1 VKKIPTYI
9 ISGFLGS
16 GKTTLLLNILKYCK
30 SQQIKPAIL
39 LNELGSVNVE
49 NHLFEDEKIFELLDG
64 CICCS
69 IQEDLKATLTSILET
84 HSEKPI
90 DALFVEGTG
99 VANPLE
105 IVEVIASP
113 PYVHSFEIQSVIS
126 LIDASSYLENQDIFS
141 SKAVR
146 DLLKNQIKGATT
158 VFLNKVDLVNEKQLQ
173 KIEAKL
179 TKVIDTNTEV
189 LKTSYGNVNIGELL
203 QKRANNTI
211 ISHKQATCNC
221 GDPSHSTCKHDHTHD
236 HDYTHHHDHLQHAS
250 IKTMTIQDVPPIT
263 KRQLKKWL
271 KSLPEGI
278 IRGKGYIFLKDKQGL
293 YPFQYSSNQVFIGDY
308 PQKLAA
314 DPCIVL
320 IGKDIDLTTIQNSY
334 TSQFSPARLGD

>member
-1 VKKIPTYI
+1 MKKIPTYI

-49 NHLFEDEKIFELLDG
+49 NHLFEDENIFELLDG

-69 IQEDLKATLTSILET
+69 IQEDLKAALTSILET
-84 HSEKPI
+84 HTEKPI

-113 PYVHSFEIQSVIS
+113 PYVHSYDIQSVIS
-126 LIDASSYLENQDIFS
+126 LVDASSYLENQDIFS
-141 SKAVR
+141 SIAVR
-146 DLLKNQIKGATT
+146 NLLKNQIKGATT

-179 TKVIDTNTEV
+179 TKVIDINTEV

-203 QKRANNTI
+203 QKRSNNTI
-211 ISHKQATCNC
+211 ISHKQAMGNC
-221 GDPSHSTCKHDHTHD
+221 GDPSHSTCKHDHTHN
-236 HDYTHHHDHLQHAS
+236 HDHLQHAS
-250 IKTMTIQDVPPIT
+250 IKTMTIQDVPSIT
-263 KRQLKKWL
+263 RRQLKKWL

-314 DPCIVL
+314 NPCIVL

-334 TSQFSPARLGD
+334 TSQFSLASIGE

>member
-1 VKKIPTYI
+1 MKKIPTYI

-30 SQQIKPAIL
+30 SQQKKAAIL

-49 NHLFEDEKIFELLDG
+49 NHLFEDENVFELLDG

-69 IQEDLKATLTSILET
+69 IQDDLKATLTSLLET
-84 HSEKPI
+84 HIQTPI

-113 PYVHSFEIQSVIS
+113 PYVHSFDIQSVIS
-126 LIDASSYLENQDIFS
+126 MIDASSYLENQDIFT
-141 SKAVR
+141 SKTIR

-158 VFLNKVDLVNEKQLQ
+158 VVLNKVDLVNEKQLQ
-173 KIEAKL
+173 KIDAKL
-179 TKVIDTNTEV
+179 IKLLDTNTQV
-189 LKTSYGNVNIGELL
+189 MKTSYGNVDIGELL
-203 QKRANNTI
+203 QKRSNTTVV
-211 ISHKQATCNC
+211 SHKPHTGSC
-221 GDPSHSTCKHDHTHD
+221 GDPRHSTCNHDHE
-236 HDYTHHHDHLQHAS
+236 HHHDHVQHAS
-250 IKTMTIQDVPPIT
+250 IKTISIQDVPSVT
-263 KRQLKKWL
+263 RRQLKKWL

-278 IRGKGYIFLKDKQGL
+278 MRGKGYIFLKDKPGL
-293 YPFQYSSNQVFIGDY
+293 YPFQYSSNQVYIGDF
-308 PQKLAA
+308 PQKLAT

-320 IGKDIDLTTIQNSY
+320 IGKDIDITTIQNSY
-334 TSQFSPARLGD
+334 TSQFTLF